1 MCFFERESNIYS
13 VLNPEDI
20 SFKSASQMVILCLYT
35 DLYQI
40 ATLSL
45 FFCLLACFVTKYF
58 VIILFSTCINIKF
71 SGTVFLSTTPYKLYY
86 GVFSNCI

>member
-35 DLYQI
+35 DSYQI

-45 FFCLLACFVTKYF
+45 FFCLFAC
-58 VIILFSTCINIKF
+58 L
-71 SGTVFLSTTPYKLYY
+71 LRD
-86 GVFSNCI
+86 